1 MFYFQTTLKITNLH
15 LLPDGG
21 LKLKKAILKEENAL
35 KDTKIQHKNILAKLK
50 QFPGMKIHVLHE

>member
-21 LKLKKAILKEENAL
+21 LKLKKAILREEIAL
-35 KDTKIQHKNILAKLK
+35 KDTKIQLQNILTKLK
-50 QFPGMKIHVLHE
+50 QFPGIKTQGFT